1 MNYQEILFCEAFTGN
16 SYQPFIKDLSVRI
29 EAYKVIFSN
38 TIPKWNQNKWR
49 WKRTSETVRILI
61 VDDDENIRS
70 VLTAILEDEG
80 YTVDSAD
87 TAKKGI
93 EKSEKSFYNLALI
106 DVRLPDME
114 GIELLGKMR
123 DTKPKM
129 RKIIITGYPTLQNAV
144 AAVNKG
150 ADAYIM
156 KPFDVEKILQTIKE
170 QLQKQKEEKSFSEAK
185 VAEFIETRVKELET
199 IEQQAAKTRPDSSC

>member
-1 MNYQEILFCEAFTGN
+1 MEVKG
-16 SYQPFIKDLSVRI
+16 
-29 EAYKVIFSN
+29 
-38 TIPKWNQNKWR
+38 
-49 WKRTSETVRILI
+49 TSETVRVLI
-61 VDDDENIRS
+61 VDDDENIRK
-70 VLTAILEDEG
+70 VLQAILEEEG
-80 YTVDSAD
+80 YIVEAVG

-93 EKSEKSFYNLALI
+93 EKSEQSFYNLALI

-114 GIELLGKMR
+114 GIELLAKMH

-129 RKIIITGYPTLQNAV
+129 RKIIVTGYPTLQNAV

-156 KPFDVEKILQTIKE
+156 KPFDVEKILQTIRE
-170 QLQKQKEEKSFSEAK
+170 QLEKQKEEKSFSEAK

-199 IEQQAAKTRPDSSC
+199 IGQRAAENRA